1 MYKKRALCVAASVLQ
16 SAYSLEGTLVFSVSF
31 SKLGSLPTKLRLLP
45 LPENTRNAGAKR
57 NGTAANLDDDLQE
70 PTSKTNRIEIVKAA
84 DVEASKIP
92 VEVKNTIMSTM
103 RAVGAFYAWLGD
115 HDEQYADDQ
124 CPAEIL
130 CMDDVTLMPLA
141 MHLCEGSR

>member
-16 SAYSLEGTLVFSVSF
+16 SAYSLEGTLVVSVSF
-31 SKLGSLPTKLRLLP
+31 SKLGLLPTKLRPLP
-45 LPENTRNAGAKR
+45 LPENTHNDGAKQ

-70 PTSKTNRIEIVKAA
+70 PTSKTSRIEIVKAA
-84 DVEASKIP
+84 VEASKIP

-103 RAVGAFYAWLGD
+103 SAVGAFYAWLGD

-130 CMDDVTLMPLA
+130 CMDDGTLMPLA
-141 MHLCEGSR
+141 MYLCEGSR